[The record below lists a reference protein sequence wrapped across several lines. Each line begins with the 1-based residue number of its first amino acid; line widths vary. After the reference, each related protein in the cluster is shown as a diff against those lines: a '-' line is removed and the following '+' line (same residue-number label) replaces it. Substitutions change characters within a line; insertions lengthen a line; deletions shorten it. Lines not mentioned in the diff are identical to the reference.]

1 MGLTG
6 RTELVLDA
14 EVNLD
19 AVALEPAASP
29 GLQMRWLGHSR
40 QPEQALTERLS
51 DGFLAGRHG
60 ELHVI
65 NRDNPHDT
73 EPPRRPTPLAV
84 PLRTLG
90 DTGDVPEAWCR

>member
-29 GLQMRWLGHSR
+29 CLQMRWLGHSR
-40 QPEQALTERLS
+40 QPEQALIERLS
-51 DGFLAGRHG
+51 DGFLASRHG
-60 ELHVI
+60 ELRVI
-65 NRDNPHDT
+65 NRDNPHDA
-73 EPPRRPTPLAV
+73 EPPGRPTPPAE
-84 PLRTLG
+84 PLRTLVDAG
-90 DTGDVPEAWCR
+90 HAPEASCR